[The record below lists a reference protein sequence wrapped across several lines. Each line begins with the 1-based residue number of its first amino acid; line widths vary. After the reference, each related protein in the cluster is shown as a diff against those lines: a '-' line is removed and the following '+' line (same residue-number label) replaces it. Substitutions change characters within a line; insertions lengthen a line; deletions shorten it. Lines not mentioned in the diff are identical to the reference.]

1 MAEPFWVLI
10 AALGGLLPAGQPAAP
25 AAPAA
30 VPREFTCGAERIAVA
45 IDGTT
50 VRLTAAGA
58 TYVLQQTPV
67 ASGARYEAEGDAG
80 TWFWNRGD
88 VASLRLRGRGYPEC
102 VAVAGAPSA
111 DAGSF
116 HAIGHEPGWR
126 LDIRGGQLT
135 LVTDLGQNKISVP
148 APYAEAFAGGRRYIA
163 SSAGRP
169 IVATILD
176 SPCSDSATGLPRPFS
191 VSVEF
196 AGQTLRGCGGETAAL
211 LAGEPWV
218 VQEVNGAALVRGSRA
233 SLTFGTDG
241 RVAGSASCNSY
252 SATYTVGGEGVTF
265 GPAMATR
272 KACAPAVMKQEA
284 AFLAV
289 LGAVQRIEVTADGL
303 LVLHAANN
311 QRVTARRE

>member
-1 MAEPFWVLI
+1 MTVHHWMLMAV
-10 AALGGLLPAGQPAAP
+10 LGGLPTGQAAAP
-25 AAPAA
+25 AGSPL
-30 VPREFTCGAERIAVA
+30 REFLCGSERIAVA
-45 IDGTT
+45 VEGPTL
-50 VRLTAAGA
+50 RLTAAGA
-58 TYVLQQTPV
+58 TYVLRQTEV

-116 HAIGHEPGWR
+116 QAIGHEPGWR

-135 LVTDLGQNKISVP
+135 LVTDLGQTRISVP

-176 SPCSDSATGLPRPFS
+176 RPCGDSATGLPRPFS
-191 VSVEF
+191 VSVDF

-211 LAGEPWV
+211 LGGEPWV

-233 SLTFGTDG
+233 SLAFGTDG

-252 SATYTVGGEGVTF
+252 SATYDVGVEGVTF

-289 LGAVQRIEVTADGL
+289 LAGFQRLEVTADGTL
-303 LVLHAANN
+303 ILHAASG